1 MTKICLVLSILCAV
15 FSAERGNF
23 PSFLRLDV
31 LRRVAVVH
39 PAARGRRCIMNVT
52 GIEIDGRLYPE
63 PCENWKETTKEKN
76 K

>member
-1 MTKICLVLSILCAV
+1 
-15 FSAERGNF
+15 
-23 PSFLRLDV
+23 
-31 LRRVAVVH
+31 
-39 PAARGRRCIMNVT
+39 MNVT